1 LNNAGSKSS
10 GQSEREQPAS
20 KTGLGLPA
28 TGDALSPRD
37 EQFYPELRRFLIN
50 RLRNGEDAQDIAQEA
65 FLRLLRVKRTELIRQ
80 PRAYLYRIAV
90 NLVSEYR
97 LREQRELIMFDS
109 DTLDALSEEVVD
121 PSTDFDGQHASE
133 LERIEA
139 LLANWPPLYRAIFV
153 LRKRDGLSYQE
164 IASELN
170 ISIHTVKKYLAR
182 SLALCRHAKSS
193 R

>member
-1 LNNAGSKSS
+1 V
-10 GQSEREQPAS
+10 
-20 KTGLGLPA
+20 TGLGLSSPA
-28 TGDALSPRD
+28 DSLSQRD

-65 FLRLLRVKRTELIRQ
+65 FLRLLRVKRTELVRQ

-97 LREQRELIMFDS
+97 LREQRELVMFDS
-109 DTLDALSEEVVD
+109 DTLDAISEEVVD
-121 PSTDFDGQHASE
+121 PSTDIDGQQASE
-133 LERIEA
+133 LERIQA
-139 LLANWPPLYRAIFV
+139 LLESWPPLYRAIFV

-182 SLALCRHAKSS
+182 SLALCRHANAP